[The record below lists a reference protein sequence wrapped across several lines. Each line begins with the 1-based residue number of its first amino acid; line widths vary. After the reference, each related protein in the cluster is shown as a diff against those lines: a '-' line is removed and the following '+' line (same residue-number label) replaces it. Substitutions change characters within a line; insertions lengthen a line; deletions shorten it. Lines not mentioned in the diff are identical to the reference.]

1 MYAPHCSIMSPVS
14 SILSPSTLTHW
25 GGVTKHLPGRLVV
38 CLRTMFGEPG
48 IVGSGCNDYQMWS
61 GLLAFS
67 VCLLQ
72 ADYLIV
78 NYVVITNDINL
89 FLSVCHSGLGVGPS
103 GSAAG
108 IALAGGRAEH
118 PSEPCVPSSFVG
130 AVVAAVEGVGV
141 AKDHY
146 VQRIVTVG
154 GVCASSDRD
163 VCGGCTAYICTHKG
177 YRQHKVVEIVRHNKT
192 FTKWTSCP
200 YCFLHGLSQ
209 RGAKI
214 LTIYKNTKNVKR
226 HCSFLRFS

>member
-1 MYAPHCSIMSPVS
+1 
-14 SILSPSTLTHW
+14 
-25 GGVTKHLPGRLVV
+25 
-38 CLRTMFGEPG
+38 MFGEPG
-48 IVGSGCNDYQMWS
+48 IVGSGCNDYQVWS
-61 GLLAFS
+61 GLMAFG

-72 ADYLIV
+72 TDYLIV

-177 YRQHKVVEIVRHNKT
+177 YRQHKVVEIVCHNKAITKLTPLPYSSVWGHGQRSAKVLT
-192 FTKWTSCP
+192 F
-200 YCFLHGLSQ
+200 
-209 RGAKI
+209 
-214 LTIYKNTKNVKR
+214 YKRTKNVALQCCFFKI
-226 HCSFLRFS
+226 FLTTFPLYLRYLIK